1 MIYGTDLP
9 RFFRLAHGADPLLA
23 SIFRTGRCGHGLPF
37 TKAVA
42 RGRNLRCIFYCITV
56 LAVDGLTSC
65 FGAGRR
71 LINRKIRIPA
81 VAGGRNRFLITVRV
95 IIFTD
100 VGLCPLFRTRCR
112 FRHSSF
118 IPVMIYGT
126 DFPVFFRLAHGAD
139 PLLASIFRAGRGGHG
154 LPFAKAVAGG
164 RNLCRIF
171 YCITVP
177 AVDGLTSCFCA
188 GRWLINR
195 KIRIPAVVGGC
206 DFLIG
211 GIITVHAGIVVI
223 PANRGAG
230 RLLLIM

>member
-1 MIYGTDLP
+1 
-9 RFFRLAHGADPLLA
+9 
-23 SIFRTGRCGHGLPF
+23 
-37 TKAVA
+37 
-42 RGRNLRCIFYCITV
+42 
-56 LAVDGLTSC
+56 
-65 FGAGRR
+65 
-71 LINRKIRIPA
+71 
-81 VAGGRNRFLITVRV
+81 
-95 IIFTD
+95 
-100 VGLCPLFRTRCR
+100 
-112 FRHSSF
+112 
-118 IPVMIYGT
+118 MIYGT
-126 DFPVFFRLAHGAD
+126 DFPRFFRLAHGAD
-139 PLLASIFRAGRGGHG
+139 PLLASIFRAGRRGHG
-154 LPFAKAVAGG
+154 LPFAKAMARGRNLPHIFYRITILAVDGFTSCFCTGRWLINRKIRIPAVTGGRNRFLITVRTVIPADVSLCSIFCTRCRFRHSSFIPVMIYGADLPVFFRLAHGADPFLASIFCAGRRSHSLPFAKAVARC

>member
-1 MIYGTDLP
+1 MRLLRSGLGS
-9 RFFRLAHGADPLLA
+9 RFRCRLC
-23 SIFRTGRCGHGLPF
+23 GR
-37 TKAVA
+37 
-42 RGRNLRCIFYCITV
+42 LRLWLCYW
-56 LAVDGLTSC
+56 L
-65 FGAGRR
+65 R
-71 LINRKIRIPA
+71 LWL
-81 VAGGRNRFLITVRV
+81 GGRQLWNFLRFSCVAV
-95 IIFTD
+95 FTG
-100 VGLCPLFRTRCR
+100 VGFDADLTYRWLGGDF
-112 FRHSSF
+112 SF

-126 DFPVFFRLAHGAD
+126 DFPRFFRLSHGAD
-139 PLLASIFRAGRGGHG
+139 PLLASIFRAGRRSHS
-154 LPFAKAVAGG
+154 LPFAKAVARC

-177 AVDGLTSCFCA
+177 AVDGLTSCFGA

>member
-1 MIYGTDLP
+1 M
-9 RFFRLAHGADPLLA
+9 
-23 SIFRTGRCGHGLPF
+23 
-37 TKAVA
+37 A
-42 RGRNLRCIFYCITV
+42 RGC
-56 LAVDGLTSC
+56 D
-65 FGAGRR
+65 
-71 LINRKIRIPA
+71 
-81 VAGGRNRFLITVRV
+81 RFLITVRI

-100 VGLCPLFRTRCR
+100 VGLYSIFRTRCR

-126 DFPVFFRLAHGAD
+126 DFPRFFRLAHGAD
-139 PLLASIFRAGRGGHG
+139 PLLASIFCAGRRSHG
-154 LPFAKAVAGG
+154 LPFVKAVARG
-164 RNLCRIF
+164 RNFCRIF